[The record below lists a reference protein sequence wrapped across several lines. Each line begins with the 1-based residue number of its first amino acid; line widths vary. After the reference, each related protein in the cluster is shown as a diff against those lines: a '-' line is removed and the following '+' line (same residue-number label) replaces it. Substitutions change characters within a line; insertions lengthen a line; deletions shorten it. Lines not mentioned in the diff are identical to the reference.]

1 MSIDIDRGEGRL
13 TFERVYYIARFID
26 HTGTARPVF
35 ARAVIDRDGELHIT
49 GVEGPKR
56 NGDCWG
62 SCGQIDMGWR
72 DRPQDWTT
80 KGADFTD
87 AQLTEFMAIWDRWHL
102 NHMRAGCEHQRA
114 EGWGDRPI
122 DPSKPTRSYGKHFE
136 GQKSDSW
143 NLLGWVRPDEH
154 PEGLLGVP
162 CPTCGY
168 KYGTSWLR
176 EELPAEVIAK
186 LASFPASSLEPAW
199 V

>member
-35 ARAVIDRDGELHIT
+35 ARAVVDRDGELHIT

>member
-1 MSIDIDRGEGRL
+1 VTIDIDRGEGKL
-13 TFERVYYIARFID
+13 TFERVYHIARFID
-26 HTGTARPVF
+26 HKGTARPVF

-136 GQKSDSW
+136 GQRHDSW
-143 NLLGWVRPDEH
+143 NLLGWVRRDEH
-154 PEGLLGVP
+154 PEGLLGFP

-168 KYGTSWLR
+168 EYGTSWLR
-176 EELPAEVIAK
+176 EELPDEVIER